1 MQEEREVSIAADGFI
16 NWQDFLRL
24 RGSEYLGTTRADLEA
39 VIMQDEREAA
49 WKGKQRFCG
58 RWHQGRL
65 ISFAAQQGHTSRAS
79 RRIDMDLR
87 LLRLDDVGD
96 MRIPPLLYHG
106 TSRDKV
112 SSIFH
117 HGIVAGGKYGD
128 RTHVHMV
135 GKINGTKDVSGVRS
149 DADTIIV
156 IDGEAVRNDRLTAKY
171 MSGNQVILMEHVRRE
186 FLLHSIKRNTGEV
199 VHMPKEDGRGNVIGG
214 RTVSYTHLT
223 LPTKA

>member
-39 VIMQDEREAA
+39 VVMQDEREAA

-58 RWHQGRL
+58 RWHKGRL
-65 ISFAAQQGHTSRAS
+65 IAFAAQKGHTSRAS
-79 RRIDMDLR
+79 KRIDMDLR

-117 HGIVAGGKYGD
+117 HGIVAGGKY
-128 RTHVHMV
+128 
-135 GKINGTKDVSGVRS
+135 
-149 DADTIIV
+149 
-156 IDGEAVRNDRLTAKY
+156 
-171 MSGNQVILMEHVRRE
+171 
-186 FLLHSIKRNTGEV
+186 
-199 VHMPKEDGRGNVIGG
+199 
-214 RTVSYTHLT
+214 
-223 LPTKA
+223 